1 MKSKQIENTKV
12 TSLIADDKN
21 FNKGSENGAE
31 MIRKS
36 FQKFGAGRSILL
48 DKNNRIIAGNKSVEF
63 SGIEDVLIVE
73 SDGTQLIAVKR
84 TDIDLDSPQGREMAL
99 ADNASAKANIVFD
112 AELIEAE
119 LGEAVCE
126 EWLPKPNYAAGL
138 DVNNMTDDDVNLED
152 EFDPIGTSTDLHK
165 IVFIFDN
172 ELEAETFMSL
182 NHKDQQYKKFGGGSG
197 KIWQVNLSTT
207 YGQK

>member
-1 MKSKQIENTKV
+1 MPKSKQIENTTV

-21 FNKGSENGAE
+21 FNKGSEVGAE

-63 SGIEDVLIVE
+63 SGIQDVMIVE

-112 AELIEAE
+112 AELVEAE

-126 EWLPKPNYAAGL
+126 EWEIDKKIDDQTEQKDKQFSNLWFLNIEFNSESDCEKWYNKLIDEGL
-138 DVNNMTDDDVNLED
+138 
-152 EFDPIGTSTDLHK
+152 ICK
-165 IVFIFDN
+165 IV
-172 ELEAETFMSL
+172 
-182 NHKDQQYKKFGGGSG
+182 Q
-197 KIWQVNLSTT
+197 
-207 YGQK
+207 

>member
-1 MKSKQIENTKV
+1 MKSKQTTNIKSTE
-12 TSLIADDKN
+12 LIADDKN

-63 SGIEDVLIVE
+63 SGIDDVLIVE

-126 EWLPKPNYAAGL
+126 EWLQHKKIDAENEDLSDTIKNLYRIEISC
-138 DVNNMTDDDVNLED
+138 TDEEHQENTYNKL
-152 EFDPIGTSTDLHK
+152 I
-165 IVFIFDN
+165 
-172 ELEAETFMSL
+172 ELGYECRLLTL
-182 NHKDQQYKKFGGGSG
+182 
-197 KIWQVNLSTT
+197 
-207 YGQK
+207 